1 MIRTGG
7 IEWERENMKRYL
19 ALLLAVLLLAS
30 CGKTEEADQGGYQIY
45 YVNKEGTALTHEG
58 YDPQATDTDALIG
71 ELLEQMNTAPE
82 DASMRVAKPD
92 GVTINGYSVE
102 SAFIYMDFG
111 PEYQTMNVVTEVLY
125 RAAVVKTLTQI
136 PGIEGVSFQVA
147 GTPLSDQRGNAVG
160 VMTDDS
166 FVENTGETINAY
178 SRDTLTLYFASEDG
192 THLRQE
198 RVDVVYNSNM
208 SMEKLIMEQ
217 LIAGPQAEGYRAVLP
232 ADVTVLSISVS
243 DGTCYVNFDGKLQNI
258 EADITED
265 VALYAIV
272 DSLTELSS
280 IRRVQIAI
288 NGETQLA
295 LRESR
300 RLDQPYVRN
309 LDLLEE

>member
-1 MIRTGG
+1 MR
-7 IEWERENMKRYL
+7 RYL
-19 ALLLAVLLLAS
+19 ALLLAVLLLLPS
-30 CGKTEEADQGGYQIY
+30 CGKMEEADQGGYQIY
-45 YVNKEGTALTHEG
+45 YVNKEGTALAHEG
-58 YDPQATDTDALIG
+58 YEPQATDTDALIG
-71 ELLEQMNTAPE
+71 ELLEQMNTAPK
-82 DASMRVAKPD
+82 DASMRIAKPD
-92 GVTINGYSVE
+92 GVTINDYSVE
-102 SAFIYMDFG
+102 AEFIYMDFG
-111 PEYQTMNVVTEVLY
+111 PEYLTMNVVTEVLY

-136 PGIEGVSFQVA
+136 AGIEGVSFQVA
-147 GTPLSDQRGNAVG
+147 GTPLSDQKGNAVG
-160 VMTDDS
+160 VMTDDC

-198 RVDVVYNSNM
+198 RVNVVYNSNM

-232 ADVTVLSISVS
+232 ADVTVLSISVT

-272 DSLTELSS
+272 DSLTELTS
-280 IRRVQIAI
+280 IQRVQIAV
-288 NGETQLA
+288 NGETQTA

-300 RLDQPYVRN
+300 RLDQSYVRN

>member
-1 MIRTGG
+1 M
-7 IEWERENMKRYL
+7 
-19 ALLLAVLLLAS
+19 
-30 CGKTEEADQGGYQIY
+30 
-45 YVNKEGTALTHEG
+45 
-58 YDPQATDTDALIG
+58 
-71 ELLEQMNTAPE
+71 
-82 DASMRVAKPD
+82 
-92 GVTINGYSVE
+92 
-102 SAFIYMDFG
+102 
-111 PEYQTMNVVTEVLY
+111 VTEVLY

-136 PGIEGVSFQVA
+136 AGIEGVSFQVA
-147 GTPLSDQRGNAVG
+147 GTPLSDQKGNAVG

-232 ADVTVLSISVS
+232 ADVTVLSISVT

-272 DSLTELSS
+272 DSLTELTS
-280 IRRVQIAI
+280 IQRVQIAV
-288 NGETQLA
+288 NGETQTA

-300 RLDQPYVRN
+300 RLDQSYVRN
-309 LDLLEE
+309 LDLVEE